1 MSKLGNKNSL
11 RQTIEFLHSIKLIR
25 TDLKPENVLLT
36 SWDEREVKL
45 YSGDDIKVPAA
56 PHIKRGP
63 KYITILMLWGVLC
76 KQLIVVQ
83 STNDMHTEP
92 FEPPPSAPKEMLY
105 DL

>member
-1 MSKLGNKNSL
+1 MSELGNKNSL
-11 RQTIEFLHSIKLIR
+11 RQTIEFLHSIKQ
-25 TDLKPENVLLT
+25 NVLLT

-92 FEPPPSAPKEMLY
+92 FQPPPSAPKEMLY

>member
-1 MSKLGNKNSL
+1 MSELGNKNDL

-56 PHIKRGP
+56 PHIKGD
-63 KYITILMLWGVLC
+63 KNI
-76 KQLIVVQ
+76 
-83 STNDMHTEP
+83 
-92 FEPPPSAPKEMLY
+92 
-105 DL
+105 